1 MMFEVVTM
9 KNVVV
14 VEELEKIIEVR
25 EVMKVMT
32 KMMEMVE
39 KTVTQLGTS
48 WPA

>member
-14 VEELEKIIEVR
+14 AEELEKIIEVR

>member
-1 MMFEVVTM
+1 MFEVVTM